1 MAKVGSLESQLR
13 NNFAL
18 ARAERDA
25 ANGDALAAADRMA
38 VRAFQQ
44 ARLAM
49 THADLL
55 ASTEFGPAAHFF
67 LTELYSTEDLT
78 QRDADIERVI

>member
-1 MAKVGSLESQLR
+1 MATFGSLESQLR
-13 NNFAL
+13 NNFAA

-25 ANGDALAAADRMA
+25 ANGEPLTAADRMA

-44 ARLAM
+44 QRLAA

-55 ASTEFGPAAHFF
+55 ASGEYGPAAHFF
-67 LTELYSTEDLT
+67 LTELYST
-78 QRDADIERVI
+78 